1 MTDIPAA
8 MGAAQIGAGELA
20 RPVAPSLNA
29 GEESSLNA
37 DGDKPPANFVDF
49 QREMV

>member
-8 MGAAQIGAGELA
+8 MGAARIGAGELA
-20 RPVAPSLNA
+20 QRIAPPLNS